1 MLPPRATVLVLV
13 PGRSTL
19 SFQLDGRL
27 PAAAAFALC
36 TAMLMGVGAR
46 RCLDTRS
53 LSSVLSVREV
63 TGSLHALRVS
73 ERAPEPSP
81 SRTLTRAASRELV
94 PVPSAQ
100 SAPSAPSTP
109 PAAPVAEPLHT
120 ASRSKLPLD
129 ADAPTAWL
137 RLNALHFG
145 EVLRVKPFDDN
156 GLPDAHSFEAL
167 RHLMRCRITGEEV
180 PIEPRL
186 VRILAQLSAIYNRP
200 IQLVSGHR
208 KPFVIGTKPTS
219 QHALGRAADIRIAGV
234 SIEELRS
241 VAIRLGARGVGLYPE
256 KGFVH
261 VDVREKPKYFWTYS
275 EDEGEEADGRPAQ
288 ASRSALRQVANND

>member
-1 MLPPRATVLVLV
+1 MGFRHATVLVLV
-13 PGRSTL
+13 PGRKTL
-19 SFQLDGRL
+19 SLELDGRW
-27 PAAAAFALC
+27 PCAALLGLC
-36 TAMLMGVGAR
+36 MTMLMGVGAR
-46 RCLDTRS
+46 RCLDVRA
-53 LSSVLSVREV
+53 LSSVLSVRDV
-63 TGSLHALRVS
+63 TGSLHTLRVS
-73 ERAPEPSP
+73 ERPSEPVSTPTRQLVEAHPLTALPTNAGGAPSEPRLATTAGP
-81 SRTLTRAASRELV
+81 ARAARGKDL
-94 PVPSAQ
+94 PDG
-100 SAPSAPSTP
+100 
-109 PAAPVAEPLHT
+109 EPT
-120 ASRSKLPLD
+120 
-129 ADAPTAWL
+129 TTWL

-145 EVLRVKPFDDN
+145 EVLKIRPFDDN
-156 GLPDAHSFEAL
+156 GLPDSQSFEAL

-186 VRILAQLSAIYNRP
+186 VRILTQLSAIYDRP

-261 VDVREKPKYFWTYS
+261 VDVRDKAKYFWTYS
-275 EDEGEEADGRPAQ
+275 EDEGEEADGRPAH
-288 ASRSALRQVANND
+288 ASAALVRSTTKAD